1 MISSK
6 QHGTYARIISAV
18 KSKRLA
24 EPFFPKDVPKACRA
38 KNNAE
43 TFRKFPSAH
52 RKKNPYNH
60 RELFVQLKDG
70 RYKLIRPFR
79 YGIK

>member
-1 MISSK
+1 MASSK
-6 QHGTYARIISAV
+6 QHGTYSKIISAV
-18 KSKRLA
+18 KGKRLK
-24 EPFFPKDVPKACRA
+24 EPFYPRDVPKACRA

-60 RELFVQLKDG
+60 SELFVQLKDG

-79 YGIK
+79 YVIK